1 MQRPGG
7 ITEQLMY
14 LAWRLPGEEQQE
26 MRTNWGLVPVYKGPC
41 VTKMLALDPEEKGK
55 QDF

>member
-1 MQRPGG
+1 MCAKARG

-55 QDF
+55 